1 VKETSTTST
10 PREVCQDVAVQERAP
25 EREGNVG
32 GTVVGAV
39 VGGLLGNQ
47 VGSGNGKKAATV
59 AGAVAGG
66 FAGREIDRRHVG
78 GQVVNKTERQ
88 CHTETSTSQSSRTV
102 AYNVTYRNPDGT
114 TGTMRVDSKPG
125 NRILLGDDDKV
136 VGYDVTYR
144 YQGQEQTVRLD
155 ERPAAN
161 RLPVIDGQV
170 VTQTASAASGTTQ
183 G

>member
-1 VKETSTTST
+1 V
-10 PREVCQDVAVQERAP
+10 
-25 EREGNVG
+25 
-32 GTVVGAV
+32 
-39 VGGLLGNQ
+39 
-47 VGSGNGKKAATV
+47 
-59 AGAVAGG
+59 
-66 FAGREIDRRHVG
+66 
-78 GQVVNKTERQ
+78 
-88 CHTETSTSQSSRTV
+88 V

-161 RLPVIDGQV
+161 RCR
-170 VTQTASAASGTTQ
+170 
-183 G
+183 